1 MAVSRSQTVWST
13 TPTRSAIAGNA
24 VFVDIHPQRL
34 DRRVGPGPRRGH
46 TAARAFQISPAQL
59 ASHAIICF
67 CRSEAAVDQL
77 TEPIAILAIR

>member
-46 TAARAFQISPAQL
+46 TAARAFQISPVQF
-59 ASHAIICF
+59 ASDAITYS
-67 CRSEAAVDQL
+67 RRREATVDQL
-77 TEPIAILAIR
+77 AGPIAILVIR

>member
-1 MAVSRSQTVWST
+1 MLGHADHALVQQRVTVVHQDS
-13 TPTRSAIAGNA
+13 
-24 VFVDIHPQRL
+24 
-34 DRRVGPGPRRGH
+34 RVGPGPRRGH

-77 TEPIAILAIR
+77 TEPIAMLAIR